1 MESNHV
7 LLRPLEQKDAQSLY
21 KNVGTDPEI
30 FKWMLFSA
38 PTSVADYEKLVNRFI
53 QESSGAMRQSFAV
66 VLKENNEIVGHTSF
80 MDYQER
86 NKSIEIGTTF
96 YAKNYWRSFVNSE
109 CKLLL
114 LTDAFENQKL
124 HRVTL
129 KTDGQ
134 NERSKSAIARIGA
147 TYEGALRENMQRPDG
162 SWRDTAYFSIIE
174 NQWPEIKDRL
184 IQKIK

>member
-96 YAKNYWRSFVNSE
+96 YAKTYWRSFVNSE

-162 SWRDTAYFSIIE
+162 SWRDTAYFSILE
-174 NQWPEIKDRL
+174 NQWPEIKQRL
-184 IQKIK
+184 IEKIK